1 MANTVKARD
10 LTGSTRMSS
19 YLYMTRPPPVLFI
32 LPPPWSLEVHRVRM
46 DIEFAQRQARNTT
59 RTISSNLTFQLLTI
73 GLVLTQFSC
82 ILEFIIIIPLISAYL
97 FLPLIL
103 MFLVFFAPNRVDNP
117 NLAIDRAP
125 RRQTLG
131 FEWIPQSTVRI
142 IWSGGRFLGSLD
154 PSLENLEY
162 DLRCVMLRCDT
173 SKINLTKIVLI
184 QAHQPY

>member
-1 MANTVKARD
+1 
-10 LTGSTRMSS
+10 
-19 YLYMTRPPPVLFI
+19 
-32 LPPPWSLEVHRVRM
+32 M

-131 FEWIPQSTVRI
+131 FE
-142 IWSGGRFLGSLD
+142 
-154 PSLENLEY
+154 
-162 DLRCVMLRCDT
+162 
-173 SKINLTKIVLI
+173 
-184 QAHQPY
+184 